1 MSIKHNDL
9 IIAQRIFNNLLKK
22 GELEEKS
29 NKELYRYYI
38 SDEGVREALE
48 IIQNESKVRIKHTN
62 GIIYLIPDMDNEIF
76 RFNLKECT
84 NKSLLGEKQENV
96 YLSYLIMSVIFSE
109 FTNQLAPAS
118 YIEIPS
124 ILSLVDESLSRSTSK
139 EDIEKEEVKAA
150 FNVRRCKDIW
160 DAKPKWNEH
169 DKKGIFTRKLDYQI
183 GCIRK
188 IITFLQNQNLINSIS
203 DEDKIVPSRRLMDL
217 MDIYFLDEDRKM
229 EIEELLCLKG
239 DEENAKV

>member
-1 MSIKHNDL
+1 MSIKQNDL
-9 IIAQRIFNNLLKK
+9 IMAQRIFNSLLKK

-29 NKELYRYYI
+29 NKELYQYYI

-48 IIQNESKVRIKHTN
+48 IIQRESKVRIKHTN

-76 RFNLKECT
+76 RFNINECT

-96 YLSYLIMSVIFSE
+96 YLSYLIMSVIFAE

-124 ILSLVDESLSRSTSK
+124 ILSLVDDSLNRSTSK
-139 EDIEKEEVKAA
+139 ENIYQEEVKAA
-150 FNVRRCKDIW
+150 FNVKRCKDIW

-169 DKKGIFTRKLDYQI
+169 DKKGIFTRKSDYQI
-183 GCIRK
+183 GCIRR
-188 IITFLQNQNLINSIS
+188 IIVFLQNQNLVKVIS

-217 MDIYFLDEDRKM
+217 MNVYFLDEDRKS
-229 EIEELLCLKG
+229 EIEELLCLNG
-239 DEENAKV
+239 DVENA